1 MQEKEKNVEDTD
13 FLFDAGKLK
22 GIQNEIYEQSTML
35 FDLLFHLQQELDGIS
50 IKWQGDA
57 AAAFMGEIHIW
68 WEASYH
74 QVERLQEVGKLLSQ
88 AEERV
93 RLCEEQVKQETGGWF
108 G

>member
-1 MQEKEKNVEDTD
+1 MENTD
-13 FLFDAGKLK
+13 FLFDGGKLK

-50 IKWQGDA
+50 IKWQGNA
-57 AAAFMGEIHIW
+57 ATAFMEEIRVW

>member
-1 MQEKEKNVEDTD
+1 MENTD

-50 IKWQGDA
+50 NKWQGNA
-57 AAAFMGEIHIW
+57 ATAFMEEIRVW

>member
-1 MQEKEKNVEDTD
+1 MESTD

-50 IKWQGDA
+50 IKWQGNA
-57 AAAFMGEIHIW
+57 ATVFMEEIRVW

-74 QVERLQEVGKLLSQ
+74 QVERLQEVGKLFSQ

>member
-1 MQEKEKNVEDTD
+1 MENTD

-50 IKWQGDA
+50 IKWQGNA
-57 AAAFMGEIHIW
+57 ATALIEEIRVW

>member
-1 MQEKEKNVEDTD
+1 MENTD

-50 IKWQGDA
+50 IKWQGNA
-57 AAAFMGEIHIW
+57 ATAFIEEIRVW

>member
-1 MQEKEKNVEDTD
+1 MENTD
-13 FLFDAGKLK
+13 FLFDAGQLK

-50 IKWQGDA
+50 IKWQGNA
-57 AAAFMGEIHIW
+57 ATAFMEEIRVW

>member
-1 MQEKEKNVEDTD
+1 MENTD

-35 FDLLFHLQQELDGIS
+35 FDLPFHLQQELDGIS
-50 IKWQGDA
+50 IKWQGNA
-57 AAAFMGEIHIW
+57 ATAFMEEIRVW

>member
-1 MQEKEKNVEDTD
+1 MESTD

-35 FDLLFHLQQELDGIS
+35 FDLLFHLQQELDGIN
-50 IKWQGDA
+50 IKWQGNA
-57 AAAFMGEIHIW
+57 ATAFMEEIRGW

>member
-1 MQEKEKNVEDTD
+1 MGIVLTKVNARKNY
-13 FLFDAGKLK
+13 FK
-22 GIQNEIYEQSTML
+22 QTMETL
-35 FDLLFHLQQELDGIS
+35 QELDGIS
-50 IKWQGDA
+50 IKWQGNA
-57 AAAFMGEIHIW
+57 ATAFMEEIRVW

>member
-1 MQEKEKNVEDTD
+1 MENTD

-22 GIQNEIYEQSTML
+22 GIQNEIYEQSTIL

-50 IKWQGDA
+50 IKWQGNA
-57 AAAFMGEIHIW
+57 ATAFMEEIRVW

>member
-1 MQEKEKNVEDTD
+1 MENTD

-35 FDLLFHLQQELDGIS
+35 FDLLFHLQQELDGIG
-50 IKWQGDA
+50 IKWQGNA
-57 AAAFMGEIHIW
+57 ATAFMEEIRVW

>member
-1 MQEKEKNVEDTD
+1 MESTD

-68 WEASYH
+68 WEKAYY
-74 QVERLQEVGKLLSQ
+74 QVERLQEVGKLFSQ

>member
-1 MQEKEKNVEDTD
+1 MESID

-22 GIQNEIYEQSTML
+22 EIQNEIYEQSTML

-50 IKWQGDA
+50 IKWQGNA
-57 AAAFMGEIHIW
+57 ATAFMEEIRVW

-74 QVERLQEVGKLLSQ
+74 QVERLQEVGKLFSQ

>member
-1 MQEKEKNVEDTD
+1 MENTD

-50 IKWQGDA
+50 IKWQGNA
-57 AAAFMGEIHIW
+57 ATAFMEEIRVW

-74 QVERLQEVGKLLSQ
+74 QVERLQDVGKLLSQ

>member
-1 MQEKEKNVEDTD
+1 MENTD

-50 IKWQGDA
+50 IKWQGNA
-57 AAAFMGEIHIW
+57 ATAVMEEIWVW

-74 QVERLQEVGKLLSQ
+74 QVERLQEVGKLFSQ

>member
-1 MQEKEKNVEDTD
+1 MENTD

-50 IKWQGDA
+50 IKWQGNA
-57 AAAFMGEIHIW
+57 ATAFMEEIRVW

-93 RLCEEQVKQETGGWF
+93 RLCEEQVKQETGGWV